1 MKELVSVLTSNYPT
15 KVLYFSYKNLLLQC
29 F

>member
-1 MKELVSVLTSNYPT
+1 MEELVSMLTSNYPT
-15 KVLYFSYKNLLLQC
+15 KEMYFSYKNLLLQC

>member
-1 MKELVSVLTSNYPT
+1 MEELMSMLTSNYPT
-15 KVLYFSYKNLLLQC
+15 KEMYFSYKNLLLQC